1 MDASF
6 DDLLPLAENQMP
18 KSWNLLVK
26 EVIRSYVDLNIG
38 NLLVKYT
45 GAVQLVRRT
54 EDEVIC
60 IRLGNLP
67 LHLIRKKI

>member
-1 MDASF
+1 MEYQLCHKIETKDF
-6 DDLLPLAENQMP
+6 EQTEDT
-18 KSWNLLVK
+18 
-26 EVIRSYVDLNIG
+26 IG